1 MTLFGIEKF
10 VAEIKT
16 HIEVDE
22 TEILPYINS
31 LMFVDF
37 DKSTISVDPYRKEF
51 LDMLKRHIDMI
62 YYFFSNFKRFSPG
75 PIEKFISLIIASN
88 KHEECLQ
95 YIPEMIAL
103 LNYRYLGKEEYDVE
117 VHGILLELFSVLDKE
132 CNKTVPEI
140 LQVEY
145 PTFELKD
152 FANCIVYGG

>member
-1 MTLFGIEKF
+1 M
-10 VAEIKT
+10 
-16 HIEVDE
+16 
-22 TEILPYINS
+22 
-31 LMFVDF
+31 
-37 DKSTISVDPYRKEF
+37 KSTLIGMKSGERNEKIRRISTKSS
-51 LDMLKRHIDMI
+51 H
-62 YYFFSNFKRFSPG
+62 
-75 PIEKFISLIIASN
+75 
-88 KHEECLQ
+88 